1 MQGLL
6 KQEVLGQFIR
16 KLRTKA
22 GISLRRLAADTDF
35 SPSFMSQVERGQV
48 SPSISSME
56 KIAAAVGVSLGEF
69 FAAAAGG
76 EAGRIVRAAD
86 RQGLASE
93 WSHAELEA
101 LTDSGSSLRLE
112 AALITLLPGGRTGK
126 HPRAHPFEEFGY
138 VLQGQ
143 PTLTLGPE
151 EHRLR
156 VGDSVAIL
164 PGELRLWRND
174 GRAVARF
181 LLVKARSGLSP
192 DQTRTVRARP
202 RRRA

>member
-22 GISLRRLAADTDF
+22 GISLRQLAADTDF
-35 SPSFMSQVERGQV
+35 SPSFMSQVEHGQV

-69 FAAAAGG
+69 FAAAANGDG
-76 EAGRIVRAAD
+76 GRIVRAPD
-86 RQGLASE
+86 RRGLASE
-93 WSHAELEA
+93 WSNAEVEA
-101 LTDSGSSLRLE
+101 LTDSSSSLRLD
-112 AALITLLPGGRTGK
+112 AVLITLKPGGRTGK
-126 HPRAHPFEEFGY
+126 HPRAQPFEEFAF

-143 PTLTLGPE
+143 PTLSVGPE

-156 VGDSVAIL
+156 TGDSVAIL
-164 PGELRLWRND
+164 PGELRLWHNNA
-174 GRAVARF
+174 RAAARI
-181 LLVKARSGLSP
+181 LLVKARAGLATKP
-192 DQTRTVRARP
+192 TRTLRP
-202 RRRA
+202 RPRQRS

>member
-22 GISLRRLAADTDF
+22 GISLRQLAANTDF
-35 SPSFMSQVERGQV
+35 SPSFVSQVEHGQV

-69 FAAAAGG
+69 FAAAANGDG
-76 EAGRIVRAAD
+76 GRIVRATD
-86 RQGLASE
+86 RQGLVSE
-93 WSHAELEA
+93 WSNAELEA

-112 AALITLLPGGRTGK
+112 AVLITLKPGGRTGK
-126 HPRAHPFEEFGY
+126 HPRAQSFEEFAFI
-138 VLQGQ
+138 LQGQ
-143 PTLTLGPE
+143 PTLSLGPE

-156 VGDSVAIL
+156 LGDSVALL

-174 GRAVARF
+174 ARTVARF
-181 LLVKARSGLSP
+181 LLVKARTGVTSE
-192 DQTRTVRARP
+192 RTKPVRSQP
-202 RRRA
+202 RRRS